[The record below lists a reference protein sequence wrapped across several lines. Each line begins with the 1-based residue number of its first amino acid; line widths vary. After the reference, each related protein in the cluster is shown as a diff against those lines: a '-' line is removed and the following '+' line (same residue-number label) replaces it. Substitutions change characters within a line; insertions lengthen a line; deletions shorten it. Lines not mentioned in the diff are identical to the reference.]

1 MKGYYIAYRKP
12 NCCLDVSFF
21 GRPIASRELSPD
33 EEIDAVRNIFQ
44 IAYPSCEVVAIIP
57 DDY

>member
-1 MKGYYIAYRKP
+1 MEGYYIVYRKP
-12 NCCLDVSFF
+12 NCRLDLSFF

-33 EEIDAVRNIFQ
+33 DEIDAVRNIFE
-44 IAYPSCEVVAIIP
+44 IANPSCEVVAIIA